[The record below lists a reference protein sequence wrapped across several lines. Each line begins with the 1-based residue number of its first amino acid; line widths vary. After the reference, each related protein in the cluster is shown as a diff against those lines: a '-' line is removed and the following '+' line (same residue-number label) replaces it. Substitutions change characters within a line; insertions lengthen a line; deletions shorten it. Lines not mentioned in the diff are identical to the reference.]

1 MPEFRQASEIT
12 VDERGDGWTSRT
24 VADDRHIAGLAMS
37 ARLWQIEAGLST
49 PEQRWD
55 EERERLLYVVSGAG
69 ALELAGDATPIARE
83 DVVWIERGDR
93 FRLAAGG
100 AGPLVV
106 LDAVSA

>member
-1 MPEFRQASEIT
+1 MPEFRQASDIA

-24 VADDRHIAGLAMS
+24 VADGRHVPGMAMS
-37 ARLWQIEAGLST
+37 ARLWQIDAGLSA

-55 EERERLLYVVSGAG
+55 DDRERFLYVVSGAG
-69 ALELAGDATPIARE
+69 TLEVAGDATPIARE

-93 FRLAAGG
+93 FRLCAGG